1 MAYSGGV
8 YTKPI
13 ESGLSGLANIYLQGK
28 MQVINMRAKVREQR
42 SEELAAYAKAAS
54 EIEATSIADADK
66 LYQSAANQLRDK
78 AVSAHNS
85 NILGLT
91 SRSYATAQVNNY
103 TSQASQIANATKI
116 VADKVEAID
125 KGIADGKLDPLS
137 KARYLRSWFTGKN
150 QNQMVLK
157 VPDGQ
162 GGYVNVPGQE
172 LITTEFDDDT
182 NKVNYIKSFNY
193 VDPNTNKIEV
203 ATRMAPV
210 GSLSDVNP
218 SLLQRFDSND
228 NVKEFVGTIGN
239 SREVSMVRGEPA
251 GDIQYKGAFRL
262 GESDV
267 FTRIIAPEAL
277 KDVASRIE
285 MELNSLASDDVTVMS
300 FLSQEFGARAI
311 GDEGFNGLKSQD
323 EINKLFGPTVV
334 LGEDGKPT
342 GQTIPKIYDELGNQV
357 QFKNTYQVE
366 DPPGSGQMK
375 EFIMDPTTF
384 QLNEFGIEQISDDQ
398 RNLFKA
404 IMRDKYLKAMNV
416 KVDDYRERDRLPRTS
431 TKTPKNILGG
441 AFTYQKTVDG
451 VTEFYQGDYDYFS
464 SIASRNFYTELQDS
478 DKRDLINREIQSKGY
493 YAGAKQLNSREQT
506 FLKPDSK
513 YSPVQ
518 LSSEISQVIKD
529 SGFKITSTTNKNI
542 ESPTTFVAVEEAVS
556 KEEGGVPRIK
566 FFFAGK
572 AVVAKSLSD
581 YEIKSG
587 SKGQQGTSSSVAL
600 EFNEQGEVVETQ
612 MALFDEADHMKL
624 YTQMY
629 DNSDEFRTIMQNLQF
644 DEKANSPVFG
654 KNSYTKALLAYT
666 KNITQ

>member
-182 NKVNYIKSFNY
+182 NKVNYRKSFNY

-311 GDEGFNGLKSQD
+311 GD
-323 EINKLFGPTVV
+323 
-334 LGEDGKPT
+334 
-342 GQTIPKIYDELGNQV
+342 
-357 QFKNTYQVE
+357 
-366 DPPGSGQMK
+366 
-375 EFIMDPTTF
+375 
-384 QLNEFGIEQISDDQ
+384 
-398 RNLFKA
+398 
-404 IMRDKYLKAMNV
+404 
-416 KVDDYRERDRLPRTS
+416 
-431 TKTPKNILGG
+431 
-441 AFTYQKTVDG
+441 
-451 VTEFYQGDYDYFS
+451 
-464 SIASRNFYTELQDS
+464 
-478 DKRDLINREIQSKGY
+478 
-493 YAGAKQLNSREQT
+493 
-506 FLKPDSK
+506 
-513 YSPVQ
+513 
-518 LSSEISQVIKD
+518 
-529 SGFKITSTTNKNI
+529 
-542 ESPTTFVAVEEAVS
+542 
-556 KEEGGVPRIK
+556 
-566 FFFAGK
+566 
-572 AVVAKSLSD
+572 
-581 YEIKSG
+581 
-587 SKGQQGTSSSVAL
+587 
-600 EFNEQGEVVETQ
+600 
-612 MALFDEADHMKL
+612 
-624 YTQMY
+624 
-629 DNSDEFRTIMQNLQF
+629 
-644 DEKANSPVFG
+644 
-654 KNSYTKALLAYT
+654 
-666 KNITQ
+666 